1 MSRELKYESLVSA
14 KTREEAIDIALE
26 ALPRGRTFVRA
37 EVEDVSAVEGPDS
50 YHVTIVFSGGGG
62 GEGAD

>member
-14 KTREEAIDIALE
+14 KTREEALEIALE
-26 ALPRGRTFVRA
+26 ALPRGRTFVRG
-37 EVEDVSAVEGPDS
+37 EIEDVSAEEGPNS
-50 YHVTIVFSGGGG
+50 YRVTVVFSGAGG

>member
-37 EVEDVSAVEGPDS
+37 EVEDVNAVEGPDS
-50 YHVTIVFSGGGG
+50 YHVTIVFSGGAG

>member
-14 KTREEAIDIALE
+14 KTREEALEIALE
-26 ALPRGRTFVRA
+26 ALPRGRTLVRS
-37 EVEDVSAVEGPDS
+37 EIDDVSAEEGPDS
-50 YHVTIVFSGGGG
+50 YRVTIVFSGGGG